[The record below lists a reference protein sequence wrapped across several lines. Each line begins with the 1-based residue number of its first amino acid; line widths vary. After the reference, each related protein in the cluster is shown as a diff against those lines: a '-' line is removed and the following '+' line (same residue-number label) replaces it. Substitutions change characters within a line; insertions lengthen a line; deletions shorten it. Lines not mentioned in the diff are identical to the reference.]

1 MDNFA
6 RTQMGRKFFENDM
19 TKLIKVLERIANQME
34 LQNVREDKK
43 FKLEEKVL
51 RRQMKEL
58 NENAATKGGYCVPG
72 TTNSELNESEKD
84 NK

>member
-34 LQNVREDKK
+34 TQNIREEKK
-43 FKLEEKVL
+43 FKLEEKLL
-51 RRQMKEL
+51 RKQMKSL
-58 NENAATKGGYCVPG
+58 NENFTEKGDSNP
-72 TTNSELNESEKD
+72 TTDLNREWASK
-84 NK
+84 

>member
-6 RTQMGRKFFENDM
+6 RTQMGKKFFETDVN
-19 TKLIKVLERIANQME
+19 KLIKVLERIANQME

-43 FKLEEKVL
+43 FKLEEKL
-51 RRQMKEL
+51 FRKQMKEL
-58 NENAATKGGYCVPG
+58 NENFTSKGG
-72 TTNSELNESEKD
+72 TTSNELNTNFT